1 MNKKPVIAALAT
13 ALILASALSGR
24 PLPAAGKTG
33 PFLSRIKL
41 FPSPVAYDIALEPDF
56 DKGTL
61 SAVCELTIRND
72 EQEPMAIV
80 PLNLYRLFKVAS
92 VTDGDG
98 QALEFD
104 EAVLAFEDW
113 KELQVDHIR
122 VKLSPPL
129 PPGGL
134 TVLRLVYGGPLLGYT
149 EAMGYVKDHIGRDM
163 TLLRS
168 DSLAFPEI
176 GIPSWETNRSL
187 GLRPF
192 TFRISVGVP
201 SSLVAANAG
210 RLVSREEGPGGRTKY
225 VYESKV
231 PSWRIDLAVADY
243 RLIDDPEGRFRLF
256 AFPGDTEG
264 ARALLGRMDEAMALF
279 TKWFGPAPNFAGL
292 TVIEVPAGYGSQA
305 DVTGIIQEDKA
316 FKSPDGHYTFYHE
329 LSHLWNVTA
338 LDPLPA
344 RFEGE
349 GLAMFLQHLLQEKLE
364 KKPGTAETAVNVSLS
379 RLKTSFAEHPDW
391 AEAPMMAYGEK
402 GLTDLSYRMGQ
413 VLFHLMYE
421 TMGEKAFM
429 EAISGF
435 YARYRATGAASGQF
449 VEFFKTRTS
458 PAAPLD
464 MILEDWVLTARGPR
478 LVRAGTT
485 IDRLLD
491 MYRSDKKGPND

>member
-1 MNKKPVIAALAT
+1 MNKKSVIAALAT
-13 ALILASALSGR
+13 AFILATVLGGR

-41 FPSPVAYDIALEPDF
+41 FPSPVAYDIVLEPDF

-61 SAVCELTIRND
+61 SAVCELTVRNND
-72 EQEPMAIV
+72 QEPVAIV

-92 VTDGDG
+92 VTDGVG
-98 QALEFD
+98 QPLEFD
-104 EAVLAFEDW
+104 EAVLSFEDW

-129 PPGGL
+129 PPGGV

-149 EAMGYVKDHIGRDM
+149 EAMSYVKDHIGRDITM
-163 TLLRS
+163 LRS

-192 TFRISVGVP
+192 TFRISVSVP

-210 RLVSREEGPGGRTKY
+210 RLVSREEETGGRTKY

-231 PSWRIDLAVADY
+231 QSWRIDLAVADY
-243 RLIDDPEGRFRLF
+243 RTIDDPAGRFRLF
-256 AFPGDTEG
+256 AFPGDADG
-264 ARALLGRMDEAMALF
+264 ARALLGRMGEAMALY
-279 TKWFGPAPNFAGL
+279 TKWFGPAPDFSGL

-305 DVTGIIQEDKA
+305 DVAGIIQEDKA

-338 LDPLPA
+338 LDPLPS
-344 RFEGE
+344 RFESE
-349 GLAMFLQHLLQEKLE
+349 GLAMFLQHLLQEELE
-364 KKPGTAETAVNVSLS
+364 GKAGAAETAVNASLS
-379 RLKTSFAEHPDW
+379 RLKTLFAEHPDW
-391 AEAPMMAYGEK
+391 AEAPMITYGEK

-413 VLFHLMYE
+413 VLFYLMHE
-421 TMGEKAFM
+421 TMGEKAFL
-429 EAISGF
+429 EAVSGF

-449 VEFFKTRTS
+449 VEYFKARTS

-464 MILEDWVLTARGPR
+464 RIMEDWVLTARGPR
-478 LVRAGTT
+478 LIKAGTT
-485 IDRLLD
+485 VSRLLER
-491 MYRSDKKGPND
+491 YRPTKKVPND